1 MKKIL
6 AIALVAL
13 IAMSFVFAQG
23 GSETSNASA
32 VVSESGFNTDQVL
45 TFVIPGST
53 GGGTDLAIRTMGEGL
68 QRLYGLK
75 INYQQMKN
83 TIGHTTVM
91 NAAPDGN
98 TIMLATA
105 ALLTQYV
112 TGNSEVNPLEDLTL
126 VACLDDNGYSV
137 LAAPVDAPYNT
148 FEEFVAYA
156 KANPGQINAGMPAAG
171 SNTFLF
177 GKLESVLGIEL
188 NHVECASESDR
199 LTNIAG
205 GFIDIGVV
213 GLGNAQSYEKAGKLK
228 VIGSVAGNG
237 ITIADSGI
245 ELGDNYKTLQ
255 EQGYDD
261 CYVLCM
267 HYIYGPKGMN
277 EEQVKKMNA
286 SFKALIEDPTVNEGL
301 RKIGHIPLWHDLEE
315 SKKIQMEEY
324 ETTVKTAKFLGLYA
338 L

>member
-6 AIALVAL
+6 SLAIVAL
-13 IAMSFVFAQG
+13 FSLTFIFAQG
-23 GSETSNASA
+23 GNETSVSTS
-32 VVSESGFNTDQVL
+32 VSESGFNTSEVL

-83 TIGHTTVM
+83 TIGHTTVK
-91 NAAPDGN
+91 NSAADGN

-112 TGNSEVNPLEDLTL
+112 TGNSDVNPLEDLTL
-126 VACLDDNGYSV
+126 VATLDDNGYSV
-137 LAAPVDAPYNT
+137 LAVPVDAPYNT
-148 FEEFVAYA
+148 FDEFVKYA
-156 KANPGQINAGMPAAG
+156 KANPGKINAGMPAAG

-213 GLGNAQSYEKAGKLK
+213 SLGNAQSYEKAGKLK
-228 VIGSVAGNG
+228 VIGTVAGNG
-237 ITIADSGI
+237 ITIADSGVS
-245 ELGDNYKTLQ
+245 LGDNYKTLQ
-255 EQGYDD
+255 EQGYED

-277 EEQVKKMNA
+277 EEQVEKMNA

-301 RKIGHIPLWHDLEE
+301 RKIGHIPLWHDVET
-315 SKKIQMEEY
+315 SKAIQMEEY
-324 ETTVKTAKFLGLYA
+324 NTTVETAKFLGLYA

>member
-6 AIALVAL
+6 ALALVAL
-13 IAMSFVFAQG
+13 ISMSFVFAQG
-23 GSETSNASA
+23 GSETSTTS

-53 GGGTDLAIRTMGEGL
+53 GGGTDLATRTMGEGL

-83 TIGHTTVM
+83 TIGHTTVK
-91 NAAPDGN
+91 NAAADGN

-126 VACLDDNGYSV
+126 IACLDDNGYSV
-137 LAAPVDAPYNT
+137 LAVPVDAPFNT
-148 FEEFVAYA
+148 FAEFVEYA
-156 KANPGQINAGMPAAG
+156 KANPGKINAGMPAAG

-213 GLGNAQSYEKAGKLK
+213 SLGNAQSYEKAGKLK
-228 VIGSVAGNG
+228 VIGTVAGNG
-237 ITIADSGI
+237 VTIADSGVA
-245 ELGDNYKTLQ
+245 LGDNYKTLQ
-255 EQGYDD
+255 EQGYSD

-277 EEQVKKMNA
+277 EEQVKRLNA
-286 SFKALIEDPTVNEGL
+286 SFKAIIEDATVNEGL

-324 ETTVKTAKFLGLYA
+324 NTTVETAKFLGLYA

>member
-6 AIALVAL
+6 ALALVAL
-13 IAMSFVFAQG
+13 ISMSFVFAQG
-23 GSETSNASA
+23 GSETSTTS

-53 GGGTDLAIRTMGEGL
+53 GGGTDLATRTMGEGL

-83 TIGHTTVM
+83 TIGHTTVK
-91 NAAPDGN
+91 NAAADGN

-126 VACLDDNGYSV
+126 IACLDDNGYSV
-137 LAAPVDAPYNT
+137 LAVPVDAPFNT
-148 FEEFVAYA
+148 FAEFVEYA
-156 KANPGQINAGMPAAG
+156 KANPGKINAGMPAAG

-213 GLGNAQSYEKAGKLK
+213 SLGNAQSYEKAGKLK
-228 VIGSVAGNG
+228 VIGTVAGNG
-237 ITIADSGI
+237 VTIADSGVA
-245 ELGDNYKTLQ
+245 LGDNYKTLQ
-255 EQGYDD
+255 EQGYSD

-277 EEQVKKMNA
+277 EEQVKRMNA
-286 SFKALIEDPTVNEGL
+286 SFKAIIEDATVNEGL

-315 SKKIQMEEY
+315 SKNIQMEEY
-324 ETTVKTAKFLGLYA
+324 NTTVETAKFLGLYA

>member
-6 AIALVAL
+6 AFALVAL
-13 IAMSFVFAQG
+13 ISMSFVFAQG
-23 GSETSNASA
+23 GSETSTTS

-53 GGGTDLAIRTMGEGL
+53 GGGTDLATRTMGEGL

-83 TIGHTTVM
+83 TIGHTTVK
-91 NAAPDGN
+91 NAAADGN

-126 VACLDDNGYSV
+126 IACLDDNGYSV
-137 LAAPVDAPYNT
+137 LAVPVDAPFNT
-148 FEEFVAYA
+148 FAEFVEYA
-156 KANPGQINAGMPAAG
+156 KANPGKINAGMPAAG

-213 GLGNAQSYEKAGKLK
+213 SLGNAQSYEKAGKLK
-228 VIGSVAGNG
+228 VIGTVAGNG
-237 ITIADSGI
+237 VTIADSGVD
-245 ELGDNYKTLQ
+245 LGDNYKTLQ

-277 EEQVKKMNA
+277 EEQVKRMNA
-286 SFKALIEDPTVNEGL
+286 SFKAIIEDATVNEGL

-324 ETTVKTAKFLGLYA
+324 NTTVETAKFLGLYA

>member
-6 AIALVAL
+6 ALALVAL
-13 IAMSFVFAQG
+13 ISMSFVFAQG
-23 GSETSNASA
+23 GSETSTTS

-53 GGGTDLAIRTMGEGL
+53 GGGTDLATRTMGEGL

-83 TIGHTTVM
+83 TIGHTTVK
-91 NAAPDGN
+91 NAAADGN

-126 VACLDDNGYSV
+126 IACLDDNGYSV
-137 LAAPVDAPYNT
+137 LAVPVDAPFNT
-148 FEEFVAYA
+148 FAEFVEYA
-156 KANPGQINAGMPAAG
+156 KANPGKINAGMPAAG

-213 GLGNAQSYEKAGKLK
+213 SLGNAQSYEKAGKLK
-228 VIGSVAGNG
+228 VIGTVAGNG
-237 ITIADSGI
+237 VTIADSGVA
-245 ELGDNYKTLQ
+245 LGDNYKTLQ
-255 EQGYDD
+255 EQGYSD

-277 EEQVKKMNA
+277 EEQVKRLNA
-286 SFKALIEDPTVNEGL
+286 SFKAIIEDATGHEGL

-324 ETTVKTAKFLGLYA
+324 NTTVETAKFLGLYA

>member
-6 AIALVAL
+6 AFALVAL
-13 IAMSFVFAQG
+13 ISMSFVFAQG
-23 GSETSNASA
+23 GSETSTTS

-53 GGGTDLAIRTMGEGL
+53 GGGTDLATRTMGEGL

-91 NAAPDGN
+91 NAAADGN

-126 VACLDDNGYSV
+126 IACLDDNGYSV
-137 LAAPVDAPYNT
+137 LAVPVDAPFNT
-148 FEEFVAYA
+148 FAEFVEYA
-156 KANPGQINAGMPAAG
+156 KANPGKINAGMPAAG

-213 GLGNAQSYEKAGKLK
+213 SLGNAQSYENAGKLK
-228 VIGSVAGNG
+228 VIGTVAGNG
-237 ITIADSGI
+237 VTIADSGVA
-245 ELGDNYKTLQ
+245 LGDNYKTLQ
-255 EQGYDD
+255 EQGYSD

-277 EEQVKKMNA
+277 EEQVKKINA
-286 SFKALIEDPTVNEGL
+286 SFKAVIEDATVNEGL

-324 ETTVKTAKFLGLYA
+324 NTTVETAKFLGLYA

>member
-6 AIALVAL
+6 ALALVAL
-13 IAMSFVFAQG
+13 ISMSFVFAQG
-23 GSETSNASA
+23 GSETSTTS

-53 GGGTDLAIRTMGEGL
+53 GGGTDLATRTMGEGL
-68 QRLYGLK
+68 QRLFGLK

-83 TIGHTTVM
+83 TIGHTTVK
-91 NAAPDGN
+91 NAAADGN

-126 VACLDDNGYSV
+126 IACLDDNGYSV
-137 LAAPVDAPYNT
+137 LAVPVDAPFNT
-148 FEEFVAYA
+148 FAEFVEYA
-156 KANPGQINAGMPAAG
+156 KANPGKINAGMPAAG

-213 GLGNAQSYEKAGKLK
+213 GLGNAISYEAAGKLK
-228 VIGSVAGNG
+228 VIGTVAGNG
-237 ITIADSGI
+237 ITIADSGR

-267 HYIYGPKGMN
+267 HYVYGPKGMN
-277 EEQVKKMNA
+277 PDQVAKLNA
-286 SFKALIEDPTVNEGL
+286 SFKTIIEDPTVNEGL

-315 SKKIQMEEY
+315 SKAIQMEEY
-324 ETTVKTAKFLGLYA
+324 NTTVETAKFLGLYA

>member
-6 AIALVAL
+6 AFALVAL
-13 IAMSFVFAQG
+13 ISMSFVFAQG
-23 GSETSNASA
+23 GSETSTTS

-53 GGGTDLAIRTMGEGL
+53 GGGTDLATRTMGEGL

-91 NAAPDGN
+91 NAAADGN

-126 VACLDDNGYSV
+126 IACLDDNGYSV
-137 LAAPVDAPYNT
+137 LAVPVDAPFNT
-148 FEEFVAYA
+148 FAEFVEYA
-156 KANPGQINAGMPAAG
+156 KANPGKINAGMPAAG

-213 GLGNAQSYEKAGKLK
+213 SLGNAQSYEKAGKLK
-228 VIGSVAGNG
+228 VIGTVAGNG
-237 ITIADSGI
+237 VTIADSGVA
-245 ELGDNYKTLQ
+245 LGDNYKTLQ

-277 EEQVKKMNA
+277 EEQVKRMNA
-286 SFKALIEDPTVNEGL
+286 SFKAIIEDATVNEGL

-315 SKKIQMEEY
+315 SKNIQMEEY
-324 ETTVKTAKFLGLYA
+324 NTTVETAKFLGLYA

>member
-6 AIALVAL
+6 ALALVAL
-13 IAMSFVFAQG
+13 ISMSFVFAQG
-23 GSETSNASA
+23 GSETSTTS

-53 GGGTDLAIRTMGEGL
+53 GGGTDLATRTMGEGL
-68 QRLYGLK
+68 QRLFGLK

-83 TIGHTTVM
+83 TIGHTTVK
-91 NAAPDGN
+91 NAAADGN

-126 VACLDDNGYSV
+126 IACLDDNGYSV
-137 LAAPVDAPYNT
+137 LAVPVDAPFNT
-148 FEEFVAYA
+148 FAEFVEYA
-156 KANPGQINAGMPAAG
+156 KANPGKINAGMPAAG

-213 GLGNAQSYEKAGKLK
+213 SLGNAQSYEKAGKLK
-228 VIGSVAGNG
+228 VIGTVAGNG
-237 ITIADSGI
+237 VTIADSGVA
-245 ELGDNYKTLQ
+245 LGDNYKTLQ

-277 EEQVKKMNA
+277 EEQVKKINA
-286 SFKALIEDPTVNEGL
+286 SFKAVIEDATVNEGL

-324 ETTVKTAKFLGLYA
+324 NTTVETAKFLGLYA

>member
-6 AIALVAL
+6 ALALVAL
-13 IAMSFVFAQG
+13 ISMSFVFAQG
-23 GSETSNASA
+23 GSETSTTS

-53 GGGTDLAIRTMGEGL
+53 GGGTDLATRTMGEGL
-68 QRLYGLK
+68 QRLFGLK

-83 TIGHTTVM
+83 TIGHTTVK
-91 NAAPDGN
+91 NAAADGN

-126 VACLDDNGYSV
+126 IACLDDNGYSV
-137 LAAPVDAPYNT
+137 LAVPVDAPFNT
-148 FEEFVAYA
+148 FAEFVEYA
-156 KANPGQINAGMPAAG
+156 KANPGKINAGMPAAG

-213 GLGNAQSYEKAGKLK
+213 SLGNAQSYEKAGKLK
-228 VIGSVAGNG
+228 VIGTVAGNG
-237 ITIADSGI
+237 VTIADSGVD
-245 ELGDNYKTLQ
+245 LGDNYKTLQ
-255 EQGYDD
+255 EQGYAD

-277 EEQVKKMNA
+277 EEQVKNINA
-286 SFKALIEDPTVNEGL
+286 SFKAVIEDATVNEGL

-324 ETTVKTAKFLGLYA
+324 NTTVETAKFLGLYA

>member
-6 AIALVAL
+6 ALALVAL
-13 IAMSFVFAQG
+13 ISMSFVFAQG
-23 GSETSNASA
+23 GSETSTTS

-53 GGGTDLAIRTMGEGL
+53 GGGTDLATRTMGEGL
-68 QRLYGLK
+68 QRLFGLK

-83 TIGHTTVM
+83 TIGHTTVK
-91 NAAPDGN
+91 NAAADGN

-126 VACLDDNGYSV
+126 IACLDDNGYSV
-137 LAAPVDAPYNT
+137 LAVPVDAPFNT
-148 FEEFVAYA
+148 FAEFVEYA
-156 KANPGQINAGMPAAG
+156 KANPGKINAGMPAAG

-213 GLGNAQSYEKAGKLK
+213 SLGNAQSYEKAGKLK
-228 VIGSVAGNG
+228 VIGTVAGNG
-237 ITIADSGI
+237 VTIADSGVA
-245 ELGDNYKTLQ
+245 LGDNYKTLQ

-277 EEQVKKMNA
+277 EEQVKRMNA
-286 SFKALIEDPTVNEGL
+286 SFKAIIEDATVNEGL

-315 SKKIQMEEY
+315 SKNIQMEEY
-324 ETTVKTAKFLGLYA
+324 NTTVETAKFLGLYA

>member
-6 AIALVAL
+6 AFALVAL
-13 IAMSFVFAQG
+13 ISMSFVFAQG
-23 GSETSNASA
+23 GSETSTTS

-53 GGGTDLAIRTMGEGL
+53 GGGTDLATRTMGEGL

-91 NAAPDGN
+91 NAAADGN

-126 VACLDDNGYSV
+126 IACLDDNGYSV
-137 LAAPVDAPYNT
+137 LAVPVDAPFNT
-148 FEEFVAYA
+148 FAEFVEYA
-156 KANPGQINAGMPAAG
+156 KANPGKINAGMPAAG

-213 GLGNAQSYEKAGKLK
+213 SLGNAQSYEKAGKLK
-228 VIGSVAGNG
+228 VIGTVAGNG
-237 ITIADSGI
+237 VTIADSGVA
-245 ELGDNYKTLQ
+245 LGDNYKTLQ

-267 HYIYGPKGMN
+267 HYVYGPKGMN
-277 EEQVKKMNA
+277 PDQVAKLNA
-286 SFKALIEDPTVNEGL
+286 SFKTIIEDPTVN
-301 RKIGHIPLWHDLEE
+301 
-315 SKKIQMEEY
+315 
-324 ETTVKTAKFLGLYA
+324 
-338 L
+338 

>member
-6 AIALVAL
+6 AFALVAL
-13 IAMSFVFAQG
+13 ISMSFVFAQG
-23 GSETSNASA
+23 GSETSTTS

-53 GGGTDLAIRTMGEGL
+53 GGGTDLATRTMGEGL

-83 TIGHTTVM
+83 TIGHTTVK
-91 NAAPDGN
+91 NAAADGN

-126 VACLDDNGYSV
+126 IACLDDNGYSV
-137 LAAPVDAPYNT
+137 LAVPVDAPFNT
-148 FEEFVAYA
+148 FAEFVEYA
-156 KANPGQINAGMPAAG
+156 KANPGKINAGMPAAG

-213 GLGNAQSYEKAGKLK
+213 SLGNAQSYEKAGKLK
-228 VIGSVAGNG
+228 VIGGVAGNG
-237 ITIADSGI
+237 VTIADSGVA
-245 ELGDNYKTLQ
+245 LGDNYKTLQ
-255 EQGYDD
+255 EQGYSD

-277 EEQVKKMNA
+277 EEQVKRMNA
-286 SFKALIEDPTVNEGL
+286 SFKAIIEDATVNEGL

-315 SKKIQMEEY
+315 SKNIQMEEY
-324 ETTVKTAKFLGLYA
+324 NTTVETAKFLGLYA

>member
-6 AIALVAL
+6 ALALVAL
-13 IAMSFVFAQG
+13 ISMSFVFAQG
-23 GSETSNASA
+23 GSETSTTS

-53 GGGTDLAIRTMGEGL
+53 GGGTDLATRTMGEGL
-68 QRLYGLK
+68 QRLFGLK

-83 TIGHTTVM
+83 TIGHTTVK
-91 NAAPDGN
+91 NAAADGN

-126 VACLDDNGYSV
+126 IACLDDNGYSV
-137 LAAPVDAPYNT
+137 LAVPVDAPFNT
-148 FEEFVAYA
+148 FAEFVEYA
-156 KANPGQINAGMPAAG
+156 KANPGKINAGMPAAG

-213 GLGNAQSYEKAGKLK
+213 SLGNAQSYEKAGKLK
-228 VIGSVAGNG
+228 VIGTVAGNG
-237 ITIADSGI
+237 VTIADSGVA
-245 ELGDNYKTLQ
+245 LGDNYKTLQ
-255 EQGYDD
+255 EQGYSD

-277 EEQVKKMNA
+277 EEQVKRMNA
-286 SFKALIEDPTVNEGL
+286 SFKAIIEDATVNEGL

-324 ETTVKTAKFLGLYA
+324 NTTVETAKFLGLYA

>member
-6 AIALVAL
+6 AFALVAL
-13 IAMSFVFAQG
+13 ISMSFVFAQG
-23 GSETSNASA
+23 GSETSTTS

-53 GGGTDLAIRTMGEGL
+53 GGGTDLATRTMGEGL

-91 NAAPDGN
+91 NAAADGN

-126 VACLDDNGYSV
+126 IACLDDNGYSV
-137 LAAPVDAPYNT
+137 LAVPVDAPFNT
-148 FEEFVAYA
+148 FAEFVEYA
-156 KANPGQINAGMPAAG
+156 KANPGKINAGMPAAG

-213 GLGNAQSYEKAGKLK
+213 SLGNAQSYEKAGKLK
-228 VIGSVAGNG
+228 VIGTVAGNG
-237 ITIADSGI
+237 VTIADSGVD
-245 ELGDNYKTLQ
+245 LGDNYKTLQ

-277 EEQVKKMNA
+277 EEQVKRMNA
-286 SFKALIEDPTVNEGL
+286 SFKAIIEDATVNEGL

-315 SKKIQMEEY
+315 SKNIQMEEY
-324 ETTVKTAKFLGLYA
+324 NTTVETAKFLGLYA

>member
-6 AIALVAL
+6 AFALVAL
-13 IAMSFVFAQG
+13 ISMSFVFAQG
-23 GSETSNASA
+23 GSETSTTS

-53 GGGTDLAIRTMGEGL
+53 GGGTDLATRTMGEGL

-83 TIGHTTVM
+83 TIGHTTVK
-91 NAAPDGN
+91 NAAADGN

-126 VACLDDNGYSV
+126 IACLDDNGYSV
-137 LAAPVDAPYNT
+137 LAVPVDAPFNT
-148 FEEFVAYA
+148 FAEFVEYA
-156 KANPGQINAGMPAAG
+156 KANPGKINAGMPAAG

-213 GLGNAQSYEKAGKLK
+213 SLGNAQSYEKAGKLK
-228 VIGSVAGNG
+228 VIGTVAGNG
-237 ITIADSGI
+237 VTIADSGVA
-245 ELGDNYKTLQ
+245 LGDNYKTLQ
-255 EQGYDD
+255 EQGYSD

-277 EEQVKKMNA
+277 EEQVEKLNA
-286 SFKALIEDPTVNEGL
+286 SFKTIIEDPTVNEGL

-324 ETTVKTAKFLGLYA
+324 ETTVETAKFLGLYA

>member
-6 AIALVAL
+6 AFALVAL
-13 IAMSFVFAQG
+13 ISMSFVFAQG
-23 GSETSNASA
+23 GSETSTTS

-53 GGGTDLAIRTMGEGL
+53 GGGTDLATRTMGEGL
-68 QRLYGLK
+68 QRLFGLK

-83 TIGHTTVM
+83 TIGHTTVK
-91 NAAPDGN
+91 NAAADGN

-126 VACLDDNGYSV
+126 IACLDDNGYSV
-137 LAAPVDAPYNT
+137 LAVPVDAPFNT
-148 FEEFVAYA
+148 FAEFVEYA
-156 KANPGQINAGMPAAG
+156 KANPGKINAGMPAAG

-213 GLGNAQSYEKAGKLK
+213 SLGNAQSYEKAGKLK
-228 VIGSVAGNG
+228 VIGTVAGNG
-237 ITIADSGI
+237 VTIADSGVA
-245 ELGDNYKTLQ
+245 LGDNYKTLQ
-255 EQGYDD
+255 EQGYSD

-277 EEQVKKMNA
+277 EEQVKRINA
-286 SFKALIEDPTVNEGL
+286 SFKAIIEDATVNEGL

-315 SKKIQMEEY
+315 SKSIQMEEY
-324 ETTVKTAKFLGLYA
+324 NTTVETAKFLGLYA

>member
-6 AIALVAL
+6 AFALVAL
-13 IAMSFVFAQG
+13 ISMSFVFAQG
-23 GSETSNASA
+23 GSETSTTS

-53 GGGTDLAIRTMGEGL
+53 GGGTDLATRTMGEGL

-91 NAAPDGN
+91 NAAADGN

-126 VACLDDNGYSV
+126 IACLDDNGYSV
-137 LAAPVDAPYNT
+137 LAVPVDAPFNT
-148 FEEFVAYA
+148 FAEFVEYA
-156 KANPGQINAGMPAAG
+156 KANPGKINAGMPAAG

-213 GLGNAQSYEKAGKLK
+213 GLGNAISYEAAGQLK
-228 VIGSVAGNG
+228 VIGTVAGNG
-237 ITIADSGI
+237 ITSADSGR

-267 HYIYGPKGMN
+267 HYVYGPKGMN
-277 EEQVKKMNA
+277 PDQVAKLNA
-286 SFKALIEDPTVNEGL
+286 SFKTIIEDPTVNEGL

-315 SKKIQMEEY
+315 SKAIQMEEY
-324 ETTVKTAKFLGLYA
+324 NTTVETAKFLGLYA

>member
-6 AIALVAL
+6 ALALVAL
-13 IAMSFVFAQG
+13 ISMSFVFAQG
-23 GSETSNASA
+23 GSETSTTS

-53 GGGTDLAIRTMGEGL
+53 GGGTDLATRTMGEGL

-91 NAAPDGN
+91 NAAADGN

-126 VACLDDNGYSV
+126 IACLDDNGYSV
-137 LAAPVDAPYNT
+137 LAVPVDAPFNT
-148 FEEFVAYA
+148 FAEFVEYA
-156 KANPGQINAGMPAAG
+156 KANPGKINAGMPAAG

-213 GLGNAQSYEKAGKLK
+213 SLGNAQSYEKAGKLK
-228 VIGSVAGNG
+228 VIGTVAGNG
-237 ITIADSGI
+237 VTIADSGVA
-245 ELGDNYKTLQ
+245 LGDNYKTLQ
-255 EQGYDD
+255 EQGYSD

-277 EEQVKKMNA
+277 EEQVKKINA
-286 SFKALIEDPTVNEGL
+286 SFKAVIEDATVNEGL

-324 ETTVKTAKFLGLYA
+324 NTTVETAKFLGLYA

>member
-6 AIALVAL
+6 AFALVAL
-13 IAMSFVFAQG
+13 ISMSFVFAQG
-23 GSETSNASA
+23 GSETSTTS

-53 GGGTDLAIRTMGEGL
+53 GGGTDLATRTMGEGL

-91 NAAPDGN
+91 NAAADGN

-126 VACLDDNGYSV
+126 IACLDDNGYSV
-137 LAAPVDAPYNT
+137 LAVPVDAPFNT
-148 FEEFVAYA
+148 FAEFVEYA
-156 KANPGQINAGMPAAG
+156 KANPGKINAGMPAAG

-213 GLGNAQSYEKAGKLK
+213 SLGNAQSYEKAGKLK
-228 VIGSVAGNG
+228 VIGTVAGDG
-237 ITIADSGI
+237 VTIADSGV

-255 EQGYDD
+255 EQGYSD

-267 HYIYGPKGMN
+267 HYIYGPKGMS
-277 EEQVKKMNA
+277 EEQVEKLNA
-286 SFKALIEDPTVNEGL
+286 SFKQVIEDPTVNEGL

-324 ETTVKTAKFLGLYA
+324 ETTVETAKFLGLYA

>member
-6 AIALVAL
+6 AFALVAL
-13 IAMSFVFAQG
+13 ISMSFVFAQG
-23 GSETSNASA
+23 GSETSTTS

-53 GGGTDLAIRTMGEGL
+53 GGGTDLATRTMGEGL

-83 TIGHTTVM
+83 TIGHTTVK
-91 NAAPDGN
+91 NAAADGN

-126 VACLDDNGYSV
+126 IACLDDNGYSV
-137 LAAPVDAPYNT
+137 LAVPVDAPFNT
-148 FEEFVAYA
+148 FAEFVEYA
-156 KANPGQINAGMPAAG
+156 KANPGKINAGMPAAG

-213 GLGNAQSYEKAGKLK
+213 SLGNAQSYEKAGKLK
-228 VIGSVAGNG
+228 VIGTVAGNG
-237 ITIADSGI
+237 VTIADSGVA
-245 ELGDNYKTLQ
+245 LGDNYKTLQ
-255 EQGYDD
+255 EQGYSD

-277 EEQVKKMNA
+277 EEQVKRMNA
-286 SFKALIEDPTVNEGL
+286 SFKAIIEDATVNEGL

-324 ETTVKTAKFLGLYA
+324 ETTVETAKFLGLYA

>member
-13 IAMSFVFAQG
+13 ISMSFVFAQG
-23 GSETSNASA
+23 GSETTSA
-32 VVSESGFNTDQVL
+32 VVSESGFNTSEVL

-53 GGGTDLAIRTMGEGL
+53 GGGTDLATRTMGEGL
-68 QRLYGLK
+68 QRLFGLK

-98 TIMLATA
+98 TFMLATA

-126 VACLDDNGYSV
+126 IACLDDNGYSV
-137 LAAPVDAPYNT
+137 LAVPVNAPFNT
-148 FEEFVAYA
+148 FAEFVEYA
-156 KANPGQINAGMPAAG
+156 KANPGKINAGMPAAG

-213 GLGNAQSYEKAGKLK
+213 SLGNAQSYEKAGKLK
-228 VIGSVAGNG
+228 VIGTVAGDG
-237 ITIADSGI
+237 ITIADSGV

-267 HYIYGPKGMN
+267 HYIYGPKGMSA
-277 EEQVKKMNA
+277 EQVEKMNA
-286 SFKALIEDPTVNEGL
+286 SFKTIIEDATVNEGL

-324 ETTVKTAKFLGLYA
+324 ETTVETAKFLGLYA

>member
-6 AIALVAL
+6 ALALVAL
-13 IAMSFVFAQG
+13 ISMSFVFAQG
-23 GSETSNASA
+23 GSETSTTS

-53 GGGTDLAIRTMGEGL
+53 GGGTDLATRTMGEGL
-68 QRLYGLK
+68 QRLFGLK

-83 TIGHTTVM
+83 TIGHTTVK
-91 NAAPDGN
+91 NAAADGN

-126 VACLDDNGYSV
+126 IACLDDNGYSV
-137 LAAPVDAPYNT
+137 LAVPVDAPFNT
-148 FEEFVAYA
+148 FAEFVEYA
-156 KANPGQINAGMPAAG
+156 KANPGKINAGMPAAG

-213 GLGNAQSYEKAGKLK
+213 SLGNAQSYEKAGKLK
-228 VIGSVAGNG
+228 VIGTVAGNG
-237 ITIADSGI
+237 VTIADSGVD
-245 ELGDNYKTLQ
+245 LGDNYKTLQ

-277 EEQVKKMNA
+277 EEQVKKINA
-286 SFKALIEDPTVNEGL
+286 SFKAVIEDATVNEGL

-324 ETTVKTAKFLGLYA
+324 NTTLETAKFLGLYA

>member
-6 AIALVAL
+6 AFALVAL
-13 IAMSFVFAQG
+13 ISMSFVFAQG
-23 GSETSNASA
+23 GSETSTTS

-53 GGGTDLAIRTMGEGL
+53 GGGTDLATRTMGEGL

-83 TIGHTTVM
+83 TIGHTTVK
-91 NAAPDGN
+91 NAAADGN

-126 VACLDDNGYSV
+126 IACLDDNGYSV
-137 LAAPVDAPYNT
+137 LAVPVDAPFNT
-148 FEEFVAYA
+148 FAEFVEYA
-156 KANPGQINAGMPAAG
+156 KANPGKINAGMPAAG

-213 GLGNAQSYEKAGKLK
+213 SLGNAQSYEKAGKLK
-228 VIGSVAGNG
+228 VIGTVAGNG
-237 ITIADSGI
+237 VTIADSGVD
-245 ELGDNYKTLQ
+245 LGDNYKTLQ

-277 EEQVKKMNA
+277 EEQVKRMNA
-286 SFKALIEDPTVNEGL
+286 SFKAIIEDATVNEGL

-315 SKKIQMEEY
+315 SKNIQMEEY
-324 ETTVKTAKFLGLYA
+324 NTTVETAKFLGLYA

>member
-6 AIALVAL
+6 AFALVAL
-13 IAMSFVFAQG
+13 ISMSFVFAQG
-23 GSETSNASA
+23 GSETSTTS

-53 GGGTDLAIRTMGEGL
+53 GGGTDLATRTMGEGL

-91 NAAPDGN
+91 NAAADGN

-126 VACLDDNGYSV
+126 IACLDDNGYSV
-137 LAAPVDAPYNT
+137 LAVPVDAPFNT
-148 FEEFVAYA
+148 FAEFVEYA
-156 KANPGQINAGMPAAG
+156 KANPGKINAGMPAAG

-213 GLGNAQSYEKAGKLK
+213 GLGNAISYEAAGKLK
-228 VIGSVAGNG
+228 VIGTVAGNG
-237 ITIADSGI
+237 ITIAASGR

-267 HYIYGPKGMN
+267 HYVYGPKGMN
-277 EEQVKKMNA
+277 PDQVAKLNA
-286 SFKALIEDPTVNEGL
+286 SFKTIIEDPTVNEGL

-315 SKKIQMEEY
+315 SKAIQMEEY
-324 ETTVKTAKFLGLYA
+324 NTTVETAKFLGLYA

>member
-6 AIALVAL
+6 AFALVAL
-13 IAMSFVFAQG
+13 ISMSFVFAQG
-23 GSETSNASA
+23 GSETSTTS

-53 GGGTDLAIRTMGEGL
+53 GGGTDLATRTMGEGL

-83 TIGHTTVM
+83 TIGHTTVK
-91 NAAPDGN
+91 NAAADGN

-126 VACLDDNGYSV
+126 IACLDDNGYSV
-137 LAAPVDAPYNT
+137 LAVPVDAPFNT
-148 FEEFVAYA
+148 FAEFVEYA
-156 KANPGQINAGMPAAG
+156 KANPGKINAGMPAAG

-213 GLGNAQSYEKAGKLK
+213 SLGNAQSYEKAGKLK
-228 VIGSVAGNG
+228 VIGTVAGNG
-237 ITIADSGI
+237 VTIADSGVA
-245 ELGDNYKTLQ
+245 LGDNYKTLQ
-255 EQGYDD
+255 EQGYSD

-277 EEQVKKMNA
+277 EEQVKRMNA
-286 SFKALIEDPTVNEGL
+286 SFKAIIEDATVNEGL
-301 RKIGHIPLWHDLEE
+301 RKIGHSPLWHDLEE
-315 SKKIQMEEY
+315 SKNIQMEEY
-324 ETTVKTAKFLGLYA
+324 NTTVETAKFLGLYA

>member
-6 AIALVAL
+6 AFALVAL
-13 IAMSFVFAQG
+13 ISMSFVFAQG
-23 GSETSNASA
+23 GSETSTTS

-53 GGGTDLAIRTMGEGL
+53 GGGTDLATRTMGEGL

-83 TIGHTTVM
+83 TIGHTTVK
-91 NAAPDGN
+91 NAAADGN

-126 VACLDDNGYSV
+126 IACLDDNGYSV
-137 LAAPVDAPYNT
+137 LAVPVDAPFNT
-148 FEEFVAYA
+148 FAEFVEYA
-156 KANPGQINAGMPAAG
+156 KANPGKINAGMPAAG

-213 GLGNAQSYEKAGKLK
+213 SLGNAQSYEKAGKLK
-228 VIGSVAGNG
+228 VIGTVAGNG
-237 ITIADSGI
+237 VTIADSGVA
-245 ELGDNYKTLQ
+245 LGDNYKTLQ
-255 EQGYDD
+255 EQGYSD

-277 EEQVKKMNA
+277 EEQVKKINA
-286 SFKALIEDPTVNEGL
+286 SFKAVIEDATVNEGL

-315 SKKIQMEEY
+315 SKNIQMEEY
-324 ETTVKTAKFLGLYA
+324 NTTVETAKFLGLYA

>member
-6 AIALVAL
+6 AFALVAL
-13 IAMSFVFAQG
+13 ISMSFVFAQG
-23 GSETSNASA
+23 GSETSTTS

-53 GGGTDLAIRTMGEGL
+53 GGGTDLATRTMGEGL

-91 NAAPDGN
+91 NAAADGN

-126 VACLDDNGYSV
+126 IACLDDNGYSV
-137 LAAPVDAPYNT
+137 LAVPVDAPFNT
-148 FEEFVAYA
+148 FAEFVEYA
-156 KANPGQINAGMPAAG
+156 KANPGKINAGMPAAG

-213 GLGNAQSYEKAGKLK
+213 SLGNAQSYEKAGKLK
-228 VIGSVAGNG
+228 VIGTVAGNG
-237 ITIADSGI
+237 VTIADSGVA
-245 ELGDNYKTLQ
+245 LGDNYKTLQ
-255 EQGYDD
+255 EQGYSD

-277 EEQVKKMNA
+277 EEQVKRINA
-286 SFKALIEDPTVNEGL
+286 SLKAIIEDATVNEGL

-315 SKKIQMEEY
+315 SKSIQMEEY
-324 ETTVKTAKFLGLYA
+324 NTTVETAKFLGLYA

>member
-6 AIALVAL
+6 AFALVAL
-13 IAMSFVFAQG
+13 ISMSFVFAQG
-23 GSETSNASA
+23 GSETSTTS

-53 GGGTDLAIRTMGEGL
+53 GGGTDLATRTMGEGL

-91 NAAPDGN
+91 NAAADGN

-126 VACLDDNGYSV
+126 IACLDDNGYSV
-137 LAAPVDAPYNT
+137 LAVPVDAPFNT
-148 FEEFVAYA
+148 FAEFVEYA
-156 KANPGQINAGMPAAG
+156 KANPGKINAGMPAAG

-213 GLGNAQSYEKAGKLK
+213 SLGNAQSYEKAGKLK
-228 VIGSVAGNG
+228 VIGTVAGNG
-237 ITIADSGI
+237 VRIADSGVA
-245 ELGDNYKTLQ
+245 LGDNYKTLQ
-255 EQGYDD
+255 EQGYSD

-277 EEQVKKMNA
+277 EEQVKRMNA
-286 SFKALIEDPTVNEGL
+286 SFKAIIEDATVNEGL

-315 SKKIQMEEY
+315 SKNIQMEEY
-324 ETTVKTAKFLGLYA
+324 NTTVETAKFLGLYA

>member
-6 AIALVAL
+6 AFALVAL
-13 IAMSFVFAQG
+13 ISMSFVFAQG
-23 GSETSNASA
+23 GSETSTTS

-53 GGGTDLAIRTMGEGL
+53 GGGTDLATRTMGEGL

-83 TIGHTTVM
+83 TIGHTTVK
-91 NAAPDGN
+91 NAAADGN

-126 VACLDDNGYSV
+126 IACLDDNGYSV
-137 LAAPVDAPYNT
+137 LAVPVDAPFNT
-148 FEEFVAYA
+148 FAEFVEYA
-156 KANPGQINAGMPAAG
+156 KANPGKINAGMPAAG

-213 GLGNAQSYEKAGKLK
+213 SLGNAQSYEKAGKLK
-228 VIGSVAGNG
+228 VIGTVAGNG
-237 ITIADSGI
+237 VTIADSGVA
-245 ELGDNYKTLQ
+245 LGDNYKTLQ
-255 EQGYDD
+255 EQGYSD

-277 EEQVKKMNA
+277 EEQVEKLNA
-286 SFKALIEDPTVNEGL
+286 SFKTIIEDATVNEGL

-324 ETTVKTAKFLGLYA
+324 ETTVETAKFLGLYA

>member
-6 AIALVAL
+6 AFALVAL
-13 IAMSFVFAQG
+13 ISMSFVFAQG
-23 GSETSNASA
+23 GSETSTTS

-53 GGGTDLAIRTMGEGL
+53 GGGTDLATRTMGEGL

-91 NAAPDGN
+91 NAAADGN

-126 VACLDDNGYSV
+126 IACLDDNGYSV
-137 LAAPVDAPYNT
+137 LAVPVDAPFNT
-148 FEEFVAYA
+148 FAEFVEYA
-156 KANPGQINAGMPAAG
+156 KANPGKINAGMPAAG

-213 GLGNAQSYEKAGKLK
+213 SLGNAQSYEKAGKLK
-228 VIGSVAGNG
+228 VIGTVAGNG
-237 ITIADSGI
+237 VTIADSGVA
-245 ELGDNYKTLQ
+245 LGDNYKTLQ
-255 EQGYDD
+255 EQGYSD

-277 EEQVKKMNA
+277 EEQVKRMNA
-286 SFKALIEDPTVNEGL
+286 SFKAI
-301 RKIGHIPLWHDLEE
+301 I
-315 SKKIQMEEY
+315 
-324 ETTVKTAKFLGLYA
+324 
-338 L
+338 

>member
-6 AIALVAL
+6 AFALVAL
-13 IAMSFVFAQG
+13 ISMSFVFAQG
-23 GSETSNASA
+23 GSETSTTS

-53 GGGTDLAIRTMGEGL
+53 GGGTDLATRTMGEGL

-91 NAAPDGN
+91 NAAADGN

-126 VACLDDNGYSV
+126 IACLDDNGYSV
-137 LAAPVDAPYNT
+137 LAVPVDAPFNT
-148 FEEFVAYA
+148 FAEFVEYA
-156 KANPGQINAGMPAAG
+156 KANPGKINAGMPAAG

-213 GLGNAQSYEKAGKLK
+213 SLGNAQSYEKAGKLK
-228 VIGSVAGNG
+228 VIGTVAGDG
-237 ITIADSGI
+237 VTIADSGV

-255 EQGYDD
+255 EQGYSD

-267 HYIYGPKGMN
+267 HYIYGPKGMS
-277 EEQVKKMNA
+277 EEQVEKLNA
-286 SFKALIEDPTVNEGL
+286 SFKQIIEDPTVNEGL

-324 ETTVKTAKFLGLYA
+324 EPTVETAKFLGLYA

>member
-6 AIALVAL
+6 AFALVAL
-13 IAMSFVFAQG
+13 ISMSFVFAQG
-23 GSETSNASA
+23 GSETSTTS

-53 GGGTDLAIRTMGEGL
+53 GGGTDLATRTMGEGL

-91 NAAPDGN
+91 NAAADGN

-126 VACLDDNGYSV
+126 IACLDDNGYSV
-137 LAAPVDAPYNT
+137 LAVPVDAPFNT
-148 FEEFVAYA
+148 FAEFVEYA
-156 KANPGQINAGMPAAG
+156 KANPGKINAGMPAAG

-213 GLGNAQSYEKAGKLK
+213 SLGNARWYERAGKLK
-228 VIGSVAGNG
+228 VSGPVAGNG
-237 ITIADSGI
+237 VTIADSGVA
-245 ELGDNYKTLQ
+245 LGDNYKTLQ
-255 EQGYDD
+255 EQGYSD

-277 EEQVKKMNA
+277 EEQVKRMNA
-286 SFKALIEDPTVNEGL
+286 SFKAIIEDATVNEGL

-315 SKKIQMEEY
+315 SKNIQMEEY
-324 ETTVKTAKFLGLYA
+324 NTTVETAKFLGLYA

>member
-6 AIALVAL
+6 ALALVAL
-13 IAMSFVFAQG
+13 ISMSFVFAQG
-23 GSETSNASA
+23 GSETSTTS

-53 GGGTDLAIRTMGEGL
+53 GGGTDLATRTMGEGL

-91 NAAPDGN
+91 NAAADGN

-126 VACLDDNGYSV
+126 IACLDDNGYSV
-137 LAAPVDAPYNT
+137 LAVPVDAPFNT
-148 FEEFVAYA
+148 FAEFVEYA
-156 KANPGQINAGMPAAG
+156 KANPGKINAGMPAAG

-213 GLGNAQSYEKAGKLK
+213 GLGNAISYEAAGKLK
-228 VIGSVAGNG
+228 VIGTVAGNG
-237 ITIADSGI
+237 ITIADSGR

-267 HYIYGPKGMN
+267 HYVYGPKGMN
-277 EEQVKKMNA
+277 PDQVAKLNA
-286 SFKALIEDPTVNEGL
+286 SFKTIIEDPTVNEGL

-315 SKKIQMEEY
+315 SKAIQMEEY
-324 ETTVKTAKFLGLYA
+324 NTTVETAKFLGLYA

>member
-6 AIALVAL
+6 AFALVAL
-13 IAMSFVFAQG
+13 ISMSFVFAQG
-23 GSETSNASA
+23 GSETSTTS

-53 GGGTDLAIRTMGEGL
+53 GGGTDLATRTMGEGL

-83 TIGHTTVM
+83 TIGHTTVK
-91 NAAPDGN
+91 NAAADGN

-126 VACLDDNGYSV
+126 IACLDDNGYSV
-137 LAAPVDAPYNT
+137 LAVPVDAPFNT
-148 FEEFVAYA
+148 FAEFVEYA
-156 KANPGQINAGMPAAG
+156 KANPGKINAGMPAAG

-213 GLGNAQSYEKAGKLK
+213 SLGNAQSYEKAGKLK
-228 VIGSVAGNG
+228 VIGTVAGNG
-237 ITIADSGI
+237 VTIADSGVA
-245 ELGDNYKTLQ
+245 LGDNYKTLQ
-255 EQGYDD
+255 EQGYSD

-277 EEQVKKMNA
+277 EEQVKRMNA
-286 SFKALIEDPTVNEGL
+286 SFKAIIEDATVNEGL
-301 RKIGHIPLWHDLEE
+301 RKIGHIPLWHDLEQ
-315 SKKIQMEEY
+315 S
-324 ETTVKTAKFLGLYA
+324 
-338 L
+338 

>member
-6 AIALVAL
+6 AFALVAL
-13 IAMSFVFAQG
+13 ISMSFVFAQG
-23 GSETSNASA
+23 GSETSTTS

-53 GGGTDLAIRTMGEGL
+53 GGGTDLATRTMGEGL

-83 TIGHTTVM
+83 TIGHTTVK
-91 NAAPDGN
+91 NAAADGN

-126 VACLDDNGYSV
+126 IACLDDNGYSV
-137 LAAPVDAPYNT
+137 LAVPVDAPFNT
-148 FEEFVAYA
+148 FAEFVEYA
-156 KANPGQINAGMPAAG
+156 KANPGKINAGMPAAG

-213 GLGNAQSYEKAGKLK
+213 SLGNAQSYEKAGKLK
-228 VIGSVAGNG
+228 VIGTVAGNG
-237 ITIADSGI
+237 VTIADSGVD
-245 ELGDNYKTLQ
+245 LGDNYKTLQ

-277 EEQVKKMNA
+277 EEQVKNINA
-286 SFKALIEDPTVNEGL
+286 SFKAVIEDATVNEGL

-324 ETTVKTAKFLGLYA
+324 NTTVETAKFLGLYA

>member
-6 AIALVAL
+6 AFALVAL
-13 IAMSFVFAQG
+13 ISMSFVFAQG
-23 GSETSNASA
+23 GSETSTTS

-53 GGGTDLAIRTMGEGL
+53 GGGTDLATRTMGEGL
-68 QRLYGLK
+68 QRLFGLK

-83 TIGHTTVM
+83 TIGHTTVK
-91 NAAPDGN
+91 NAAADGN

-126 VACLDDNGYSV
+126 IACLDDNGYSV
-137 LAAPVDAPYNT
+137 LAVPVDAPFNT
-148 FEEFVAYA
+148 FAEFVEYA
-156 KANPGQINAGMPAAG
+156 KANPGKINAGMPAAG

-213 GLGNAQSYEKAGKLK
+213 SLGNAQSYEKAGKLK
-228 VIGSVAGNG
+228 VIGTVAGNG
-237 ITIADSGI
+237 VTIADSGVD
-245 ELGDNYKTLQ
+245 LGDNYKTLQ

-277 EEQVKKMNA
+277 EEQVKKINA
-286 SFKALIEDPTVNEGL
+286 SFKAVIEDATVNEGL

-324 ETTVKTAKFLGLYA
+324 ETTVETAKFLGLYA

>member
-6 AIALVAL
+6 ASALVAL
-13 IAMSFVFAQG
+13 ISMSFVFAQG
-23 GSETSNASA
+23 GSETSTTS

-53 GGGTDLAIRTMGEGL
+53 GGGTDLATRTMGEGL

-83 TIGHTTVM
+83 TIGHTTVK
-91 NAAPDGN
+91 NAAADGN

-126 VACLDDNGYSV
+126 IACLDDNGYSV
-137 LAAPVDAPYNT
+137 LAVPVDAPFNT
-148 FEEFVAYA
+148 FAEFVEYA
-156 KANPGQINAGMPAAG
+156 KANPGKINAGMPAAG

-213 GLGNAQSYEKAGKLK
+213 SLGNAQSYEKAGKLK
-228 VIGSVAGNG
+228 VIGTVAGNG
-237 ITIADSGI
+237 VTIADSGVA
-245 ELGDNYKTLQ
+245 LGDNYKTLQ
-255 EQGYDD
+255 EQGYSD

-277 EEQVKKMNA
+277 EEQVKRMNA
-286 SFKALIEDPTVNEGL
+286 SFKAIIEDATVNEGL

-324 ETTVKTAKFLGLYA
+324 NTTVETAKFLGLYA